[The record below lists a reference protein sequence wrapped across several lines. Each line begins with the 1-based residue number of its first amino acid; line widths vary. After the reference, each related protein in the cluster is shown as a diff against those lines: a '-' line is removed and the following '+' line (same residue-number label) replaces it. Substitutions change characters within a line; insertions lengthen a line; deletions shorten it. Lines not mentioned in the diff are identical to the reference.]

1 MLQAYSEFRKKLM
14 TEIDANEMERV
25 NAFRENFNNRQK
37 DISIG
42 IHISRILS
50 EMRFR
55 ARINHRATDFGVVH
69 SGFKL
74 TDATNMV
81 VFELLRYSE
90 NTRQRCFQVYAY
102 WDRTQSG
109 DVFIKVYRFRTDVE
123 NTIEKEADFEIRLAG
138 MAMLQSVARDNTS
151 LNAADAAR
159 AEIHNT
165 FAKHDAD
172 VGSAMVS

>member
-1 MLQAYSEFRKKLM
+1 MDYNA
-14 TEIDANEMERV
+14 TDMERL
-25 NAFRENFNNRQK
+25 NAYREEFNNRQK

-55 ARINHRATDFGVVH
+55 ARINHRATDFAVVDCD
-69 SGFKL
+69 FKM
-74 TDATNMV
+74 TNNFNMV

-90 NTRQRCFQVYAY
+90 NTRLRCFQVYAY